1 MSYGFITPPSIHY
14 VRNHGPCPR
23 INWGDHR
30 VVVNGLVSTPLT
42 LTMDDII
49 SMPSVRI
56 PVTLVCAGNRRKEE
70 NMLKKSIGFNWGPCA
85 VSTTYWTGV
94 RLRDILLRAG
104 IKTPEEGANYVCM
117 RGPKGEL
124 PKGSDGSYGTSVTY
138 NKAMDLASDVI
149 VAYKQ
154 NDRWL
159 TPDHGFPVRMIIPGF
174 IGGRMIKWLEV
185 RTISNLSSSISPDLS
200 LASSLRKSP
209 SLNKSRTTFTT
220 STTIGSCPLTL
231 TRPLPK
237 PRAGGSNLTLSSTT
251 STSTAQWHDPGTT
264 RWFHWGITSPTRSR
278 AMHMLEGGPRSSEWR
293 FLWTR
298 ASSGVSLTSRGLK
311 SQTPMASTGAG
322 SIGTLASPPLTSY
335 RPRKCW

>member
-1 MSYGFITPPSIHY
+1 MDQLMSYGFITPPSIHY

-23 INWGDHR
+23 INWGNHR

-42 LTMDDII
+42 LTMEEII
-49 SMPSVRI
+49 SMPSIRI

-85 VSTTYWTGV
+85 VSTSYWTGV
-94 RLRDILLRAG
+94 RLRDILLKAG
-104 IKTPEEGANYVCM
+104 VKNPEEGANYVCM

-138 NKAMDLASDVI
+138 RKAMDLASDVI

-185 RTISNLSSSISPDLS
+185 SLISD
-200 LASSLRKSP
+200 
-209 SLNKSRTTFTT
+209 
-220 STTIGSCPLTL
+220 
-231 TRPLPK
+231 
-237 PRAGGSNLTLSSTT
+237 
-251 STSTAQWHDPGTT
+251 
-264 RWFHWGITSPTRSR
+264 
-278 AMHMLEGGPRSSEWR
+278 
-293 FLWTR
+293 
-298 ASSGVSLTSRGLK
+298 
-311 SQTPMASTGAG
+311 MASLYNP
-322 SIGTLASPPLTSY
+322 S
-335 RPRKCW
+335 